1 MQNAGYCF
9 GDFVGVDSTND
20 VKDGPKAPA
29 RDPTDF
35 HQKDDLVAK
44 GRHRGSENNS

>member
-1 MQNAGYCF
+1 M
-9 GDFVGVDSTND
+9 DSANG

-35 HQKDDLVAK
+35 HQEDELLIK
-44 GRHRGSENNS
+44 GLG